1 MKQSIMRS
9 VLGFVLCLTGL
20 IGMMGSVQGA
30 DWPARPVLAEA
41 IDHPLRSDGNRE
53 RDKYRHPA
61 AVLQFFD
68 VQPQMTIVE
77 IWPATGW
84 WTEILGPYTH
94 DRGVYYAAGFSMTAD
109 REPQWRRDVQKDF
122 AEKLERNPDVYD
134 HIVMTELSV
143 PERTTIAPPGS
154 VDRVLTFRNVHNWMK
169 GEYAEGVF
177 AALYRA
183 LKPGGILGVVE
194 HRAKPGTDLET
205 MIRTGYVTEAYVI
218 ELAEKAGFTLQERSE
233 INANKKDSADHPVG
247 VWTLPPSL
255 RYCGNL
261 PDEQQA
267 PCRLKYRA
275 IGESDRM
282 TLKFVKA
289 K

>member
-1 MKQSIMRS
+1 MKQAI
-9 VLGFVLCLTGL
+9 
-20 IGMMGSVQGA
+20 
-30 DWPARPVLAEA
+30 VLALLLNVVVSVAQAESWPYREA
-41 IDHPLRSDGNRE
+41 MAEAVDHPVRAEANRE
-53 RDKYRHPA
+53 RDRYRHPA

-68 VQPQMTIVE
+68 VQPQMTLVE

-94 DRGVYYAAGFSMTAD
+94 DKGIYYAAGFATTAD
-109 REPQWRRDVQKDF
+109 NTPQWRRDMQKSF
-122 AEKLERNPDVYD
+122 AEKMQRNPEVYD
-134 HIVMTELSV
+134 HVVMTELGV
-143 PERTTIAPPGS
+143 PERTTMAPPGT

-169 GEYAEGVF
+169 GEYAEGIF
-177 AALYRA
+177 TAMYRA

-218 ELAEKAGFTLQERSE
+218 ELAEKAGFSLLERSE
-233 INANKKDSADHPVG
+233 INANKKDTTDHPAG

-255 RYCGNL
+255 RHCSSL
-261 PDEQQA
+261 AEDQQA
-267 PCRLKYRA
+267 PCRQKYRA

-282 TLKFVKA
+282 TLKFVKP

>member
-1 MKQSIMRS
+1 MKQSI
-9 VLGFVLCLTGL
+9 
-20 IGMMGSVQGA
+20 
-30 DWPARPVLAEA
+30 VLAVLLNTVVSLAQAEA
-41 IDHPLRSDGNRE
+41 WPYQDAMAEAVDHAVRADTNRE
-53 RDKYRHPA
+53 RDRYRHPA

-68 VQPQMTIVE
+68 VQPQMTLVE

-94 DRGVYYAAGFSMTAD
+94 DKGIYYAAGFSMTAD
-109 REPQWRRDVQKDF
+109 REPQWRRDMQKAF
-122 AEKLERNPDVYD
+122 AEKLERNPEVYD
-134 HIVMTELSV
+134 HIVATELSV
-143 PERTTIAPPGS
+143 PERTTIAPPGT

-177 AALYRA
+177 AAMYRA

-205 MIRTGYVTEAYVI
+205 MIRTGYVTEAHVI
-218 ELAEKAGFTLQERSE
+218 ELAEKAGFSLLDRSE
-233 INANKKDSADHPVG
+233 INANKKDTTDHPAG

-255 RYCGNL
+255 RHCSSL
-261 PDEQQA
+261 AEEQQA
-267 PCRLKYRA
+267 PCLQKYRA

-282 TLKFVKA
+282 TLKFVKP